1 VPLDPDLNKY
11 DLEHALVPH
20 AKMSKAEWETLY
32 RDAWAIYYTPEHIE
46 TILRRAQAYGINI
59 LRLAQIILW
68 FAQSLAIEK
77 VHPLQGGFVR
87 LKSRRERRPEL
98 PAEPVWRFYP
108 TLTLEFAVKH
118 ARVAAAAWSIFR
130 IYRRV
135 AKSADIPYTDQA
147 MTPVSE
153 DDTQTLELFTHNQS
167 ARDAVDH
174 AKKIK
179 TLTGTV
185 AESAA

>member
-1 VPLDPDLNKY
+1 
-11 DLEHALVPH
+11 
-20 AKMSKAEWETLY
+20 MSKMEWEKLY
-32 RDAWAIYYTPEHIE
+32 RDAWKIYYTPEHIE

-68 FAQSLAIEK
+68 FAQSLTIEK

-87 LKSRRERRPEL
+87 LKSRHERRPEL
-98 PAEPVWRFYP
+98 PLEPAWSFYP
-108 TLTLEFAVKH
+108 SAAFDFLVKH
-118 ARVAAAAWSIFR
+118 ARIAAAAWRIYR

-135 AKSADIPYTDQA
+135 AASAAVPYTDQA

-153 DDTQTLELFTHNQS
+153 DETQTFELFTQNKS

-174 AKKIK
+174 ARKVK
-179 TLTGTV
+179 TLTGAGAPT
-185 AESAA
+185 AETAA